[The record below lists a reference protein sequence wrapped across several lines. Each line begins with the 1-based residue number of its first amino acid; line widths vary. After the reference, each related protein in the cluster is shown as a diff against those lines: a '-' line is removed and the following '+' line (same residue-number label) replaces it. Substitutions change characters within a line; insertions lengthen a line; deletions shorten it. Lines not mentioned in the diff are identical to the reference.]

1 MKLMVLF
8 RILSVVSLALIPCVL
23 LAQTPKPMNLW
34 PKGAPGEKG
43 DIGAEI
49 DTTKP
54 NEDPAGKRIIRLGNV
69 TDPTLTVY
77 KPAAGKDTG
86 AAVVV
91 FPGGGYNILAMDL
104 EGTEICEWFNSIG
117 VTGVLVKYRVP
128 AQPTSPRGAAPLQ
141 DAQRAMRLAR
151 AHASEWHINPARI
164 GVMGFSA
171 GGHLAALL
179 STNFDKTA
187 YEPVDG
193 ADASSARPDFAMLIY
208 PAYLTLDKEMTT
220 VSPALPVSGKTPPT
234 MLIQAEDDGIPV
246 EGSLVYYRALKNA
259 KVPAE
264 LHLYP
269 AGGHG
274 YGLRSPVAP
283 LNTWPKRAEEWM
295 RASGLLAN

>member
-1 MKLMVLF
+1 MKLHALF
-8 RILSVVSLALIPCVL
+8 CILSMASLAVFPSMLH
-23 LAQTPKPMNLW
+23 AQAHKQMSLW

-43 DIGAEI
+43 DIGAEV

-54 NEDPAGKRIIRLGNV
+54 DQDKAGQRVIRLGNV

-104 EGTEICEWFNSIG
+104 EGTELCEWLNSIG
-117 VTGVLVKYRVP
+117 VTGILVKYRVP
-128 AQPTSPRGAAPLQ
+128 AQPESPRGAAPLQ

-171 GGHLAALL
+171 GGHLAALV
-179 STNFDKTA
+179 SNNFNKPA
-187 YEPVDG
+187 YEPVDA
-193 ADASSARPDFAMLIY
+193 ADQSSARPDFTMLIY
-208 PAYLTLDKEMTT
+208 PAYLAADKEMTA
-220 VSPALPVSGKTPPT
+220 VSPALPVSDKTPPT
-234 MLIQAEDDGIPV
+234 LLVQAEDDPIPV
-246 EGSLVYYRALKNA
+246 EGVLVYYRALKNA

-264 LHLYP
+264 MHLYP

-295 RASGLLAN
+295 RASGLLTR

>member
-1 MKLMVLF
+1 MKLHALF
-8 RILSVVSLALIPCVL
+8 CILSMASLAVFPSMLH
-23 LAQTPKPMNLW
+23 AQAHQQMSLW

-43 DIGAEI
+43 DIGAEV

-54 NEDPAGKRIIRLGNV
+54 DQDKAGQRVIRLGNV

-104 EGTEICEWFNSIG
+104 EGTELCEWFNSIG
-117 VTGVLVKYRVP
+117 VTGILVKYRVP
-128 AQPTSPRGAAPLQ
+128 AQPESPRGGAPLQ

-151 AHASEWHINPARI
+151 AHASDWHINPARI

-171 GGHLAALL
+171 GGHLAALV
-179 STNFDKTA
+179 SNNFNKPA
-187 YEPVDG
+187 YEPVDA
-193 ADASSARPDFAMLIY
+193 ADQSSARPDFTMLIY
-208 PAYLTLDKEMTT
+208 PAYLAADKEMTA
-220 VSPALPVSGKTPPT
+220 VSPALPVSDKTPPT
-234 MLIQAEDDGIPV
+234 FLVQAEDDPIPV
-246 EGSLVYYRALKNA
+246 EGVLVYYRALKNA

-264 LHLYP
+264 MHLYP

-274 YGLRSPVAP
+274 YGLRSQVAP

-295 RASGLLAN
+295 RASGLLAR

>member
-1 MKLMVLF
+1 MKLHAILC
-8 RILSVVSLALIPCVL
+8 ILSMASLAVFPSML
-23 LAQTPKPMNLW
+23 LAQEHKPMSLW

-43 DIGAEI
+43 GIGAEV

-54 NEDPAGKRIIRLGNV
+54 DQDPAGKRVIRLGNV

-77 KPAAGKDTG
+77 KPAASKDTG

-104 EGTEICEWFNSIG
+104 EGTELCEWFNSIG
-117 VTGVLVKYRVP
+117 VTGILVKYRVP
-128 AQPTSPRGAAPLQ
+128 AQPTSARGAAPLQ

-164 GVMGFSA
+164 GAMGFSA

-179 STNFDKTA
+179 SNNFNKPA
-187 YEPVDG
+187 YEPVDA
-193 ADASSARPDFAMLIY
+193 ADQASARPDFTMLIY
-208 PAYLTLDKEMTT
+208 PAYLAADKEMTA
-220 VSPALPVSGKTPPT
+220 VSPALPVSDKTPPT
-234 MLIQAEDDGIPV
+234 FLVQAEDDPIPV
-246 EGSLVYYRALKNA
+246 EGVLVYYRALKNS

-264 LHLYP
+264 MHLYP

-295 RASGLLAN
+295 RASGLLAR

>member
-1 MKLMVLF
+1 MKLHAILC
-8 RILSVVSLALIPCVL
+8 ILSIASLAVFPSML
-23 LAQTPKPMNLW
+23 LGQEHKSMSLW

-43 DIGAEI
+43 DIGAEA
-49 DTTKP
+49 DMTKP
-54 NEDPAGKRIIRLGNV
+54 GEDKAGKRVIRLGNV

-117 VTGVLVKYRVP
+117 VTGILVKYRVP

-141 DAQRAMRLAR
+141 DAQRALRLAR
-151 AHASEWHINPARI
+151 SRASEWHINPARI

-179 STNFDKTA
+179 SNNFDKLT
-187 YEPVDG
+187 YESIDA

-208 PAYLTLDKEMTT
+208 PAYLTNDKEMTM
-220 VSPALPVSGKTPPT
+220 VSPALPVSSKTPPT
-234 MLIQAEDDGIPV
+234 LLIQAEDDGIPV

-264 LHLYP
+264 MHLYP

-295 RASGLLAN
+295 RASGLLAK

>member
-1 MKLMVLF
+1 MKTHFFLC
-8 RILSVVSLALIPCVL
+8 ILSMASLAVFPSML
-23 LAQTPKPMNLW
+23 LAQEHKSMPLW

-43 DIGAEI
+43 DIGAEV

-54 NEDPAGKRIIRLGNV
+54 DQDPAGKRVIRLGNV
-69 TDPTLTVY
+69 TEPTLTVY
-77 KPAAGKDTG
+77 KPAAEKDTG

-91 FPGGGYNILAMDL
+91 FPGGGYNILALDL

-117 VTGVLVKYRVP
+117 VTGILVKYRVP

-179 STNFDKTA
+179 SNNFDKLT
-187 YEPVDG
+187 YESVDA
-193 ADASSARPDFAMLIY
+193 ADQSSARPDFAMLIY
-208 PAYLTLDKEMTT
+208 PAYLTMDKELTT
-220 VSPALPVSGKTPPT
+220 VSPALPISGKTPPT
-234 MLIQAEDDGIPV
+234 LLIQAEDDGIPV
-246 EGSLVYYRALKNA
+246 ENSLVYYRALKNA

-264 LHLYP
+264 MHLFP

-283 LNTWPKRAEEWM
+283 LNTWPKRAEDWM
-295 RASGLLAN
+295 RSLGLLAK

>member
-1 MKLMVLF
+1 M
-8 RILSVVSLALIPCVL
+8 S
-23 LAQTPKPMNLW
+23 LW

-43 DIGAEI
+43 GIGAEV

-54 NEDPAGKRIIRLGNV
+54 DQDPAGKRVIRLGNV

-77 KPAAGKDTG
+77 KPAASKDTG

-104 EGTEICEWFNSIG
+104 EGTELCEWFNSIG
-117 VTGVLVKYRVP
+117 VTGILVKYRVP
-128 AQPTSPRGAAPLQ
+128 AQPTSARGAAPLQ

-164 GVMGFSA
+164 GAMGFSA

-179 STNFDKTA
+179 SNNFNKPA
-187 YEPVDG
+187 YEPVDA
-193 ADASSARPDFAMLIY
+193 ADQASARPDFTMLIY
-208 PAYLTLDKEMTT
+208 PAYLAADKEMTA
-220 VSPALPVSGKTPPT
+220 VSPALPVSDKTPPT
-234 MLIQAEDDGIPV
+234 FLVQAEDDPIPV
-246 EGSLVYYRALKNA
+246 EGVLVYYRALKNS

-264 LHLYP
+264 MHLYP

-295 RASGLLAN
+295 RASGLLAR